1 MPSIFPMASKSIRT
15 SPRRKKKQ
23 IIFILLSICFFN
35 LKHDHFIVR
44 PNMVISSSFHED
56 FKANVLIIFDIPNQ
70 NTKINSIIS

>member
-15 SPRRKKKQ
+15 SPRRKKTNYVY
-23 IIFILLSICFFN
+23 LLTICFFN